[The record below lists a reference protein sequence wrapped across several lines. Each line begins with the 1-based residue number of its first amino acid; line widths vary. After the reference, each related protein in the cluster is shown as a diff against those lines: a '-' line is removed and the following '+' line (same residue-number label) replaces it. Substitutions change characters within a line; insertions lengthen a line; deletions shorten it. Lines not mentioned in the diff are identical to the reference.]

1 MARQLTKKAVKKPAA
16 KSIPTAKKPEKIA
29 DLAAALQKTE
39 NSQPDVNN
47 KIDAN
52 QIIDQAKKMWAE
64 RFPNVKFDS
73 ETIVSIILGAMV
85 IIVLGTLV
93 VSYVRDWRGRSQPT
107 AEEVMVT
114 PEPIVITELPTS
126 PIPEVLPATYTVK
139 QGDSTWTI
147 AEAFYGSAYNYVD
160 IETANALEPDSE
172 LNVGQELN
180 IPAVPVRAEAG
191 ARSEELM
198 MESAADPGITG
209 PAKGSEPLE

>member
-1 MARQLTKKAVKKPAA
+1 MARQLTKKAVKKSAA
-16 KSIPTAKKPEKIA
+16 KSIPASKKPEKIA
-29 DLAAALQKTE
+29 DLAAAMQKTE
-39 NSQPDVNN
+39 NQQSPVGTKLNAAQVISQV
-47 KIDAN
+47 KT
-52 QIIDQAKKMWAE
+52 MWSE

-85 IIVLGTLV
+85 VIVLGTLV

-160 IETANALEPDSE
+160 IEAANALEPDSE
-172 LNVGQELN
+172 LNIGQELN
-180 IPAVPVRAEAG
+180 IPAVPVRSEAG
-191 ARSEELM
+191 ARSEEPM
-198 MESAADPGITG
+198 IEPTADPGITG
-209 PAKGSEPLE
+209 PAKGAESTE